1 MPRQIQKMA
10 LAVLNFSEGFA
21 QNKTRRRQTPPRKKI
36 QGKFHND
43 DYPEILDGI
52 KMMMY
57 SNLLKQLR
65 LGSKQ
70 IQKETK
76 SLGCVPPLHLILY
89 RVVTKGP
96 LQKYENFQIYIYQRF
111 CKSEIGFN
119 FWHDFLKTKMAK
131 KHKKCFFLP
140 VFELMSDNLMAI

>member
-1 MPRQIQKMA
+1 MA

-57 SNLLKQLR
+57 SNLLK
-65 LGSKQ
+65 
-70 IQKETK
+70 
-76 SLGCVPPLHLILY
+76 
-89 RVVTKGP
+89 
-96 LQKYENFQIYIYQRF
+96 
-111 CKSEIGFN
+111 
-119 FWHDFLKTKMAK
+119 
-131 KHKKCFFLP
+131 
-140 VFELMSDNLMAI
+140 